1 MNKLINLYINDVE
14 DYFRRMGGQ
23 GCYDGYRDWHASALI
38 LCLLF
43 DLKVAIHI
51 HASMLNETN
60 QLPLRVK
67 DKLEKCVV
75 DKKTFN
81 EFIVFVKSYL
91 VKLHSDDLF
100 RFESF
105 IEDHKTDYKKFFDA
119 LEF

>member
-1 MNKLINLYINDVE
+1 MNKLIDLYINDVE

-23 GCYDGYRDWHASALI
+23 GCYSGYGDWHAPALI

-43 DLKVAIHI
+43 NLKVSVHI

-60 QLPLRVK
+60 QLPLRIK
-67 DKLEKCVV
+67 EKLDKCVI

-81 EFIVFVKSYL
+81 EFIIFVKSYL
-91 VKLHSDDLF
+91 VKLHSNDLL

-105 IEDHKTDYKKFFDA
+105 IKDHKTDYNKFIDA
-119 LEF
+119 LKS